1 VVVANKGMT
10 TGDNIWY
17 TLSAGNGYVFSMSV
31 RGENK
36 ELKDYVLNQ
45 DGYEWLGKEYKRKSR
60 LYPRAIQVT
69 SVSGRKMKKPVDEK
83 QVVFYSE
90 KYDKRAK
97 AERAATIAKVQ
108 DLIAN
113 PEKYTQATSYGAS
126 SVASSSTKSIF
137 II

>member
-1 VVVANKGMT
+1 
-10 TGDNIWY
+10 
-17 TLSAGNGYVFSMSV
+17 
-31 RGENK
+31 
-36 ELKDYVLNQ
+36 
-45 DGYEWLGKEYKRKSR
+45 
-60 LYPRAIQVT
+60 
-69 SVSGRKMKKPVDEK
+69 MKKPVDEK

-137 II
+137 IIFPLLSLLIL